1 MPVWVPKI
9 ETRRPLRESPGR
21 TSTRGSP
28 RGRRLIQVLAVGRTS
43 AKAAEVKRHVNDAD
57 LLRRGAAVS
66 QRAPSPRPSRHS
78 STGVAWARGPS
89 GAPGGAGGRPLAR
102 SSSGRRDPRRPPQQ
116 FAEPHAR
123 RVRIARS
130 TRRRGRH
137 RRSQQAPGTA
147 PDRTGF
153 TGLAAAVA
161 PTRMLRATSCRIR
174 AVRRWG
180 ARGRA
185 WRRGVGGPRAQR
197 RPRRARVGFGIRR
210 RSAAFLREAGSARFP
225 IERQCTKPRRRRTPS
240 RPRARRRHRS
250 PRASRRRNPRCPAQ
264 QAAEPRARRVW
275 DHVARQRGVRACR
288 FTQRV

>member
-102 SSSGRRDPRRPPQQ
+102 SSSGRRDPRRPPQRV
-116 FAEPHAR
+116 AEPHAR
-123 RVRIARS
+123 RARIPRS
-130 TRRRGRH
+130 ARRRGVRAA
-137 RRSQQAPGTA
+137 RRLRAES
-147 PDRTGF
+147 R
-153 TGLAAAVA
+153 AAFRRARNFPA
-161 PTRMLRATSCRIR
+161 SPRPSRPTRTDPARSRAEIR
-174 AVRRWG
+174 AVRPLG
-180 ARGRA
+180 ARGVGSAGGGGRSTSV
-185 WRRGVGGPRAQR
+185 RRQ
-197 RPRRARVGFGIRR
+197 ARDGFRLRR
-210 RSAAFLREAGSARFP
+210 RFSPAKSRPGHLAAIRPFRS
-225 IERQCTKPRRRRTPS
+225 RRRLPAP
-240 RPRARRRHRS
+240 RPGE
-250 PRASRRRNPRCPAQ
+250 RRNPRCPARQ
-264 QAAEPRARRVW
+264 VAEPREGCSRIPRCATR
-275 DHVARQRGVRACR
+275 
-288 FTQRV
+288 